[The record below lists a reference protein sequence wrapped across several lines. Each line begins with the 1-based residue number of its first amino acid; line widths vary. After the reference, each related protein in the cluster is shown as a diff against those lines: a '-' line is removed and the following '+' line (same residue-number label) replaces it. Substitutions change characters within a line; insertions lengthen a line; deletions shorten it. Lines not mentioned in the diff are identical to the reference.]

1 MAIDKKSKM
10 GSMMGMPNL
19 NAIAE
24 TSAPT
29 VQEEKPKKA
38 APKKSEPAQDP
49 QAAHTAQTVAAASSK
64 IYSGGKPKFELIA
77 GAEEKKIN
85 FHFPK
90 VLYDFICG
98 EARKQEKSAKQFIS
112 EILLEEMGAKY
123 GFKVE

>member
-1 MAIDKKSKM
+1 MAIKNKSKM
-10 GSMMGMPNL
+10 GSMMGIDLGSVTAMEEPT
-19 NAIAE
+19 ITTPQE
-24 TSAPT
+24 RHEPESQPKQHAP
-29 VQEEKPKKA
+29 A
-38 APKKSEPAQDP
+38 AQ
-49 QAAHTAQTVAAASSK
+49 SSK

-112 EILLEEMGAKY
+112 EILLEEMSDKY
-123 GFKVE
+123 NFKVE

>member
-1 MAIDKKSKM
+1 MAIKGTSKM

-19 NAIAE
+19 NSIVA
-24 TSAPT
+24 T
-29 VQEEKPKKA
+29 EEKTKTEPIKQEKVEA
-38 APKKSEPAQDP
+38 AAQP
-49 QAAHTAQTVAAASSK
+49 QQQPASSK
-64 IYSGGKPKFELIA
+64 LYNGGKPKFELIA

-112 EILLEEMGAKY
+112 EILLDEMAAKY
-123 GFKVE
+123 GFKVK